1 MVTTQSTSVAS
12 ARINMLN
19 SVVLLLVAL
28 LPWPQGWTRVRSVI
42 ASARSPELNRA
53 ERDVQAAGYYEGLI
67 GGGDGPEGA
76 RGELAL
82 RLMGKPNGW
91 VRFND
96 ANVSRVLPGDFLQ
109 FELLPG
115 VRRTLFGQ
123 PFVTNSHSMHSA
135 EVSIEKPPRTFR
147 IAVLG
152 ASMDMGWG
160 VAYQE
165 TYTHRLEQWLNQHA
179 SRQGIDSDRRFEVL
193 NFAVAAYSPLQ
204 RLETLRRKVL
214 AFQPDMVI
222 YSATMLDLRL
232 MEIHLCDA
240 LRTRADLTYDFVGK
254 ILDRAGVSPEES
266 RLDSE
271 GKLVFKEQLKAK
283 LRSYYWELYDETL
296 GVLAS
301 ECRAANIPVIVV
313 IIPRVGKADAP
324 AERAEPVARL
334 KAIAGHHALPVHD
347 LSGTFDRLDPASLEI
362 AAWDDHPN
370 ALGHRRLF
378 LALARNMVK
387 DEPTYHLLFP
397 DSHPRVREAAAE
409 TKTIRSG
416 SPASSFSSSFP
427 APGN

>member
-1 MVTTQSTSVAS
+1 
-12 ARINMLN
+12 
-19 SVVLLLVAL
+19 
-28 LPWPQGWTRVRSVI
+28 VI

-96 ANVSRVLPGDFLQ
+96 AHVSRVLPGDFLQ
-109 FELLPG
+109 FELLPN

-123 PFVTNSHSMHSA
+123 PFVTNSYGMHSA
-135 EVSIEKPPRTFR
+135 EVSLEKPPRTFR

-160 VAYQE
+160 VTCQE
-165 TYTHRLEQWLNQHA
+165 TYTHRLEHWLNQH
-179 SRQGIDSDRRFEVL
+179 SGRQGSDFDRRFEVL

-204 RLETLRRKVL
+204 RLETFRRKVL

-240 LRTRADLTYDFVGK
+240 LRTRADLTYDFVRDV
-254 ILDRAGVSPEES
+254 LERAGVGPEES
-266 RLDSE
+266 RLDGE
-271 GKLVFKEQLKAK
+271 EKLVFKDQLKAK
-283 LRSYYWELYDETL
+283 LRSYYWELYDGTL
-296 GVLAS
+296 GALAS
-301 ECRAANIPVIVV
+301 ECRTANIPAVVV

-334 KAIAGHHALPVHD
+334 KAIASHHALPIHD

-378 LALARNMVK
+378 LALARNLVK
-387 DEPTYHLLFP
+387 DEPTYRLLFP
-397 DSHPRVREAAAE
+397 ASHPSAPEAAAE
-409 TKTIRSG
+409 TKTKHGEAVRLELSA
-416 SPASSFSSSFP
+416 SSRAPDPASGHSLPLRGRGSEPFSRREKVSRQSRD
-427 APGN
+427 G